1 MDTTDFNR
9 FLDHA
14 RAKAT
19 PQRLYLVFA
28 EKEYATEAEIAAG
41 EATASSYSIR
51 PLMYADKALS
61 ALGDFDELLAES
73 LENGQAW
80 DLVYV
85 SASDDE
91 KLSADFVE
99 ERLEVMVKLIQQGE
113 GARFVIF
120 DQLGAIYRLDK
131 LSTVH

>member
-1 MDTTDFNR
+1 MDTKDFNR

-28 EKEYATEAEIAAG
+28 EKEFATEAEIAAG
-41 EATASSYSIR
+41 EATAASFSIK

-61 ALGDFDELLAES
+61 ALGDFDALLAES

-85 SASDDE
+85 SASDDD

-99 ERLEVMVKLIQQGE
+99 DRLEAMVKLIQQGE
-113 GARFVIF
+113 GERFVIF
-120 DQLGAIYRLDK
+120 DQHGAIYRLDK
-131 LSTVH
+131 VSNVH